1 MSYLYLHLPPLDEL
15 KRRLTNNP
23 DLINYI
29 KKYDTFIGDIESM
42 EYIDKI
48 SKKVE

>member
-1 MSYLYLHLPPLDEL
+1 MSYIYLHLPPLDEL
-15 KRRLTNNP
+15 KRRLEVNP
-23 DLINYI
+23 DLIKYI
-29 KKYDTFIGDIESM
+29 LKYDTFIGNIESV